1 MKAPFAALKGVR
13 VRATRMCCTLCRQVS
28 LSQHDLSRLGGSLRS
43 GVNFINRDDSGGT
56 GWATLTRRTCS
67 VKQSAL
73 FSHSAQNI
81 RISVERSLNYY
92 SFAFSSP
99 KRSCYPLTRQSLRRV
114 SGPPRRGQ
122 ESSSRSSVLRDHISY
137 DASQSTKK
145 IFSWSC
151 PAACMASNGPF
162 ACLRSDQ

>member
-99 KRSCYPLTRQSLRRV
+99 KKVMLPTNQTVVATGQWSTATRARELESLKRSTRSYLIRCVTKYQKDIQLVLSCRLYGFKWTLRMPQV
-114 SGPPRRGQ
+114 
-122 ESSSRSSVLRDHISY
+122 
-137 DASQSTKK
+137 
-145 IFSWSC
+145 
-151 PAACMASNGPF
+151 
-162 ACLRSDQ
+162 